1 MGSLGRL
8 LKRVGPH
15 ASVAE
20 GRADVTDVDD
30 AEEARL
36 WAVLHENPND
46 EEAFVQLAEQVRQ
59 RAGDSHDEAD
69 HRRAADDA
77 VWALAE
83 ELAHSGRAWYPL
95 LELARLSVHD
105 DREAAL
111 RRLATASDR
120 DPSGKALAKG
130 LQMLREERLPDEALG
145 LGVGH
150 WRPREHDLEAGRQ
163 LVEAAVEAGRKADAR
178 RHLDALSQHPDVG
191 RVQLLRAELER
202 RIAEELAK
210 TGQIPVV
217 TGQIPVVDVRDG
229 RDTAQEARD
238 VQDIRETGGLNILK
252 VFRRPRP

>member
-1 MGSLGRL
+1 
-8 LKRVGPH
+8 V
-15 ASVAE
+15 E
-20 GRADVTDVDD
+20 GGADVTDVDD

-36 WAVLHENPND
+36 WAVLHDDPND
-46 EEAFVQLAEQVRQ
+46 ERAFAHLAERVRR
-59 RAGDSHDEAD
+59 RAGEGHGEGDQQ
-69 HRRAADDA
+69 RTADDA

-105 DREAAL
+105 DRGAAL

-130 LQMLREERLPDEALG
+130 LQMLREEHLPDEALG

-191 RVQLLRAELER
+191 RVQMLRAELER

-210 TGQIPVV
+210 TGQIPV
-217 TGQIPVVDVRDG
+217 IDVRDSK
-229 RDTAQEARD
+229 QETREVRD
-238 VQDIRETGGLNILK
+238 VRETGGLNILK
-252 VFRRPRP
+252 VFRRPKQ

>member
-1 MGSLGRL
+1 MGSLDRL
-8 LKRVGPH
+8 LKRVEPH
-15 ASVAE
+15 ASVMK
-20 GRADVTDVDD
+20 GGADVTDVDD

-36 WAVLHENPND
+36 WAVLHEDPND
-46 EEAFVQLAEQVRQ
+46 EPAFGQLAETVRR
-59 RAGDSHDEAD
+59 RAGEGHDEGD
-69 HRRAADDA
+69 QQRAADDA

-105 DREAAL
+105 DRGAAL

-130 LQMLREERLPDEALG
+130 LQMLREEHLPDEALG

-191 RVQLLRAELER
+191 RVQMLRAELER

-217 TGQIPVVDVRDG
+217 DVRDG
-229 RDTAQEARD
+229 RPEREVRD
-238 VQDIRETGGLNILK
+238 VRETGGLNILK
-252 VFRRPRP
+252 VFRRPKE

>member
-1 MGSLGRL
+1 MGSLDRL

-15 ASVAE
+15 ASVTE
-20 GRADVTDVDD
+20 GGADVTDVDD

-36 WAVLHENPND
+36 WAVLHEDPND
-46 EEAFVQLAEQVRQ
+46 EAAFVQLAEMVRQ
-59 RAGDSHDEAD
+59 RAGEGHDEAD
-69 HRRAADDA
+69 QQRAADDA

-120 DPSGKALAKG
+120 DPSGAALAKG
-130 LQMLREERLPDEALG
+130 LQMLREEHLPDEALG

-217 TGQIPVVDVRDG
+217 DVRDNRTDQPEV
-229 RDTAQEARD
+229 RDL
-238 VQDIRETGGLNILK
+238 RETGGLNILK
-252 VFRRPRP
+252 VFRRPKS

>member
-1 MGSLGRL
+1 
-8 LKRVGPH
+8 
-15 ASVAE
+15 
-20 GRADVTDVDD
+20 
-30 AEEARL
+30 L
-36 WAVLHENPND
+36 WAVLRENPND
-46 EEAFVQLAEQVRQ
+46 GTAFGQLAEAVRR
-59 RAGDSHDEAD
+59 RAGEGRDEAD
-69 HRRAADDA
+69 QQRAADDA

-105 DREAAL
+105 DRDAAL

-120 DPSGKALAKG
+120 DPSGRALAKG
-130 LQMLREERLPDEALG
+130 LQMLREEHLPDAALG

-178 RHLDALSQHPDVG
+178 RHLDALGQHPDVG
-191 RVQLLRAELER
+191 RVQILRAELER

-217 TGQIPVVDVRDG
+217 DVRDDRAEPEDV
-229 RDTAQEARD
+229 RDL
-238 VQDIRETGGLNILK
+238 RELRERTPGGGLSILR
-252 VFRRPRP
+252 VFRRPR